1 MQFWQQQQP
10 ILLSRP
16 RVKSTRR
23 FWVRPSLTA
32 RKRYCGTDL
41 LGDLAKDDVDP
52 LTREIR
58 CDGSFKNFIRMTSS
72 DFEYLIMEIGHK
84 IGKKDT
90 TFRDAI
96 PVRER
101 LAVTLRFLASLSLLF
116 KFSKQSI
123 SLIVPEV
130 CDALIECFNNMLS
143 SVDKS
148 EHVIKQCFKTTFDL
162 YRQLMDN
169 IKHVIKQEKCYKTL
183 RYIKFFLSFF

>member
-1 MQFWQQQQP
+1 
-10 ILLSRP
+10 
-16 RVKSTRR
+16 
-23 FWVRPSLTA
+23 
-32 RKRYCGTDL
+32 
-41 LGDLAKDDVDP
+41 
-52 LTREIR
+52 
-58 CDGSFKNFIRMTSS
+58 
-72 DFEYLIMEIGHK
+72 MEIGHK

-148 EHVIKQCFKTTFDL
+148 EHVIKQCFKTSFDL

>member
-1 MQFWQQQQP
+1 MQRMQFWQQHQP

-23 FWVRPSLTA
+23 FWVQPSLTE

-52 LTREIR
+52 LTGEIR

-123 SLIVPEV
+123 SLIAPEV
-130 CDALIECFNNMLS
+130 CDALIECFNNMLY
-143 SVDKS
+143 V
-148 EHVIKQCFKTTFDL
+148 VQCG
-162 YRQLMDN
+162 Q
-169 IKHVIKQEKCYKTL
+169 V
-183 RYIKFFLSFF
+183 

>member
-1 MQFWQQQQP
+1 MYRSSVRKMALNAEDAILAAAAVY

-32 RKRYCGTDL
+32 RKRYSGTDL

-52 LTREIR
+52 LTGEIR
-58 CDGSFKNFIRMTSS
+58 CDGSFKNFIRMTQTP
-72 DFEYLIMEIGHK
+72 
-84 IGKKDT
+84 KK
-90 TFRDAI
+90 
-96 PVRER
+96 
-101 LAVTLRFLASLSLLF
+101 
-116 KFSKQSI
+116 
-123 SLIVPEV
+123 
-130 CDALIECFNNMLS
+130 CFNNMLS

-148 EHVIKQCFKTTFDL
+148 THVIKQCFKTSFDL

-183 RYIKFFLSFF
+183 RYITFFFFVFLTSCITLLYNMFCYIVWTHL

>member
-10 ILLSRP
+10 IGILLSRP

-32 RKRYCGTDL
+32 RKRYSGTDL

-52 LTREIR
+52 LTGEIR
-58 CDGSFKNFIRMTSS
+58 YNETQTP
-72 DFEYLIMEIGHK
+72 
-84 IGKKDT
+84 KK
-90 TFRDAI
+90 
-96 PVRER
+96 
-101 LAVTLRFLASLSLLF
+101 
-116 KFSKQSI
+116 
-123 SLIVPEV
+123 
-130 CDALIECFNNMLS
+130 CFNNMLS

-148 EHVIKQCFKTTFDL
+148 EHVIKQCFKTSFDL

-183 RYIKFFLSFF
+183 RYITFFLSFF